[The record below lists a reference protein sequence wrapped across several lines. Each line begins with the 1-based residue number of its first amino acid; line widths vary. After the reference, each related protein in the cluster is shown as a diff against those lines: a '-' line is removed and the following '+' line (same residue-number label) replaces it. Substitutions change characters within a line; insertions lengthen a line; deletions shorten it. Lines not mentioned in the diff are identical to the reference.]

1 MTKDR
6 PLVVMRVLWVI
17 NFLSLPGTVLL
28 LVLKVPHFG
37 TPFNLQQTG
46 LVGQPW
52 KMQIPRYFWLSG
64 QQSWFQQPKVNLLKE
79 ITGSD
84 HTQPV
89 DEHRDMVQGIQSPL
103 DGAQTYTLQQSVPT
117 ISSLRNN
124 QVLVEVILDVR
135 LRTRVRYLFHLS
147 TYNSQLQSEFQA
159 VACRFSIS
167 QELQVDSM
175 KKVVTLE

>member
-6 PLVVMRVLWVI
+6 PLVVMRVLGVS

-28 LVLKVPHFG
+28 LVLKTPHLG
-37 TPFNLQQTG
+37 TPFSPQQTG

-64 QQSWFQQPKVNLLKE
+64 QRSWFPQFKVSLLKE

-89 DEHRDMVQGIQSPL
+89 DEHRDTAQGTYSPL
-103 DGAQTYTLQQSVPT
+103 GGAQTHTLIAVSSYHQLSKGQLGTCRDNGRCEIEAWSKIF
-117 ISSLRNN
+117 ISSLHI
-124 QVLVEVILDVR
+124 QLLVAVKIPGYGMQIQHQS
-135 LRTRVRYLFHLS
+135 RVTSRFYEES
-147 TYNSQLQSEFQA
+147 TN
-159 VACRFSIS
+159 
-167 QELQVDSM
+167 
-175 KKVVTLE
+175 T